1 VRGVH
6 NGPAPQRA
14 RELKSAKG
22 LPMPDFIEPAL
33 ATQNDTPPNGERWV
47 HEIKLDGYRFQAH
60 VHEGRVKFFT
70 RRGHDFRS
78 LFRRASAIAMMHSEP
93 RQLMRIALGSGSIG
107 SSSIR
112 AEPDVSK
119 VGQNRG
125 MHMSDTANSFSLST
139 RRWLLGGLVSGLLAL
154 CFGGVAAAEEVKQI
168 KLTEKHIQG
177 FMAASKD
184 MARLYDGADPDK
196 PDPKVDAQAAAVAKK
211 NGFAS
216 LAEYDG
222 ASMNISMIMFGI
234 DPRTKKFTE
243 PPDQIKKQIAA
254 LKIDKSVSE
263 AEKKEELAE
272 LEAALKNAK
281 PVQFKE
287 NVALVLKYFDKLAPL
302 MPEQDSN
309 LRPAD

>member
-1 VRGVH
+1 MEDHMSPIRNAYAVS
-6 NGPAPQRA
+6 A
-14 RELKSAKG
+14 RWEFLGLLFSA
-22 LPMPDFIEPAL
+22 LLTLAL
-33 ATQNDTPPNGERWV
+33 FDPGA
-47 HEIKLDGYRFQAH
+47 
-60 VHEGRVKFFT
+60 
-70 RRGHDFRS
+70 
-78 LFRRASAIAMMHSEP
+78 ASA
-93 RQLMRIALGSGSIG
+93 Q
-107 SSSIR
+107 
-112 AEPDVSK
+112 
-119 VGQNRG
+119 
-125 MHMSDTANSFSLST
+125 
-139 RRWLLGGLVSGLLAL
+139 
-154 CFGGVAAAEEVKQI
+154 EVKQI

-184 MARLYDGADPDK
+184 MARLYDAADPDK

-234 DPRTKKFTE
+234 DPQTKKFTE

-263 AEKKEELAE
+263 AEKKEDLAE

-287 NVALVLKYFDKLAPL
+287 NIALVLKYFDNLAPL

-309 LRPAD
+309 RPAD